1 MVGRGAAVSGPGWV
15 IGNRWDELA
24 DATPRLA
31 RVSVIVTHYDQQAE
45 LDRTLH
51 ALANQD
57 YPAGLVE
64 IVVADDG
71 SPSAPIVPAGV
82 RVVSQPDRGFRA
94 AAARNRGV
102 AASTGEIL
110 CFLDADTSPEP
121 GYVRAM
127 TRLPTLLPEAVTVGR
142 RRHADLEGVDPT
154 APIAEIAPTVELP
167 EPQWLLDAYA
177 RTGNLRHADDRSYRY
192 VIGAVMACSRTLFD
206 DIGGFEESF
215 TSYGGE
221 DWEWAHRA
229 WQGGAVFAHVPDA
242 VAWHDG
248 PEWAGRPG
256 VDRVREGNA
265 QTLTLAA
272 MIPIEGSAGRGLL
285 PATPDL
291 AVHLRGSA
299 GPAAT
304 FLCVDSVLASFPRAT
319 VILDAAPT
327 LPALLGDPRVTA
339 GEVPDARVVL
349 RLDHPVVLLDVDE
362 LRARLA
368 GLGQGDEG
376 RLLVRSAE
384 GTIVGE
390 AISRRARRRETRWGR
405 PIGFTSSSVSPDG
418 LHVLADEPHLE
429 SWVGG
434 WGRVDRWT

>member
-1 MVGRGAAVSGPGWV
+1 MTGPGWV

-57 YPAGLVE
+57 YPADLLE

-71 SPSAPIVPAGV
+71 SPSAPVVPRGV
-82 RVVSQPDRGFRA
+82 RVVSQPDLGFRA

-102 AASTGEIL
+102 EASTGEIL

-121 GYVRAM
+121 GYVRAL
-127 TRLPTLLPEAVTVGR
+127 TRLAALLPEAVTVGR
-142 RRHADLEGVDPT
+142 RRHADFTGVDPT
-154 APIAEIAPTVELP
+154 APLAQVGPDVELP
-167 EPQWLLDAYA
+167 EPQWLLEAYA
-177 RTGNLRHADDRSYRY
+177 RTENLLHADDRSYRY
-192 VIGAVMACSRTLFD
+192 VIGAVMACSRVMFD
-206 DIGGFEESF
+206 DVGGFEESF

-229 WQGGAVFAHVPDA
+229 WQAGAVFAHVPDA

-265 QTLTLAA
+265 QTLALAA
-272 MIPIEGSAGRGLL
+272 LIPVEGSAGRGLL
-285 PATPDL
+285 PSTPDL
-291 AVHLRGSA
+291 ALHLVGAAS
-299 GPAAT
+299 PAAT
-304 FLCVDSVLASFPRAT
+304 FLCVDSLLASFPRAT
-319 VILDAAPT
+319 VILDATPTAPAVT
-327 LPALLGDPRVTA
+327 ADPRVTV
-339 GEVPDARVVL
+339 GTVSDARVVL
-349 RLDHPVVLLDVDE
+349 RLERPVVLQDVEE
-362 LRARLA
+362 LRERLL

-376 RLLVRSAE
+376 RLTVRSAD
-384 GTIVGE
+384 GTFVGE
-390 AISRRARRRETRWGR
+390 AVSRRARRRDARWGGAV
-405 PIGFTSSSVSPDG
+405 GFASGEITASGV
-418 LHVLADEPHLE
+418 HVVGEEPHLE

-434 WGRVDRWT
+434 WGHRDRWT